1 MHNRFVI
8 SNYIVLMINY
18 NIMAY
23 YVVVYHNSTSIS
35 LDSEKNMLFTHLNI
49 SNYRYL
55 TIRKISYYYLLTKNT
70 V

>member
-8 SNYIVLMINY
+8 SNYIVHMINY
-18 NIMAY
+18 NVITY
-23 YVVVYHNSTSIS
+23 YIVVYHNNTSIS

-49 SNYRYL
+49 SNYRDL
-55 TIRKISYYYLLTKNT
+55 TVRKISYHYLLIQNT